1 MKPIIYQVLLR
12 LAGNRKNTGKIYG
25 TIKENGC
32 GKFNDLN
39 GHFLN
44 EIKAF
49 GATHIWLT
57 GAIEHAT
64 CTNYSKYGIKPDN
77 KLVVKGMAGSP
88 YAIKDYYDVSP
99 DLAVDV
105 ENRMLE
111 FEALIK
117 RCNAID
123 LKPIIDFVPNHLAR
137 EYQSDA
143 RPPGIID
150 FGQNDNKEKAFD
162 LANNFYYLTE
172 EALVLPKE
180 VYELPYLKDVHE
192 SFLEFPAKATGN
204 DQFSPRPSF
213 TDWYET
219 IKLNYGVDYLKGQ
232 KKLFNP
238 RPDTWE
244 KMIEVLLFW
253 AEKGIMGFRCDMAEM
268 VPVEFWTWAIKKI
281 KEKYPD
287 LVFIAE
293 IYNPDAYHAFVKTA
307 GFDFLYDKVGLY
319 DCLRD
324 VLEGKMTASCIES
337 VWKNLNGLDSK
348 MLRFM
353 ENHDEQRVASK
364 HFAHKPE
371 RAIPAMVVSA
381 LLHQGPLMIY
391 FGQELGEAAEGAS
404 GFSGDDGRTSIFDYF
419 HVPAFQQWFNNGKC
433 TEDLL
438 SESAKA
444 IRGFYKDLNQICQE
458 PVITKGDFYDLSWAN
473 ASKELYQKDQIYS
486 FIRHDKKTAWL
497 IATNF
502 NAEENLETEI
512 IIPGHFFEHT
522 GLNKKF
528 SLGNIRYKGKTPKIL
543 FLDNGDA
550 VIHFIIQANG
560 FAIFLISP

>member
-57 GAIEHAT
+57 GALEHAT

-77 KLVVKGMAGSP
+77 KLVIKGLAGSP
-88 YAIKDYYDVSP
+88 YAIKDYYDVCP

-117 RCNAID
+117 RCNVID
-123 LKPIIDFVPNHLAR
+123 IKPIIDFVPNHVAR
-137 EYQSDA
+137 EYHSDA
-143 RPPGIID
+143 KPPGAFD
-150 FGQNDNKEKAFD
+150 FGQNDHKEIAFD

-180 VYELPYLKDVHE
+180 VYELPYLKGAHE

-219 IKLNYGVDYLKGQ
+219 IKLNYGVDYVSAQ
-232 KKLFNP
+232 KKLFYP
-238 RPDTWE
+238 RPDTWK
-244 KMIEVLLFW
+244 KMIEILFIW
-253 AEKGIMGFRCDMAEM
+253 AEKGVKGFRCDMAEM
-268 VPVEFWTWAIKKI
+268 VPVEFWTWAIKQI

-287 LVFIAE
+287 LIFIAE
-293 IYNPDAYHAFVKTA
+293 IYNPFAYHAFVKTA

-324 VLEGKMTASCIES
+324 VLEGKMPASCIES

-381 LLHQGPLMIY
+381 LLHQGPLLIY

-433 TEDLL
+433 TNELL
-438 SESAKA
+438 TDSTKA
-444 IRGFYKDLNQICQE
+444 LRGFYKDLNQICQE

-473 ASKELYQKDQIYS
+473 ASNELYQKDQIYS
-486 FIRHDKKTAWL
+486 FIRHDRKTAWL

-512 IIPGHFFEHT
+512 IIPSHFFEHT
-522 GLNKKF
+522 GLNKTFK
-528 SLGNIRYKGKTPKIL
+528 LGNIRYKGKTPKIL

-550 VIHFIIQANG
+550 SIGFKMQANG